1 MDIEIY
7 GLRIFYEVMTQ
18 KSFSAAARTLKLT
31 QPTVSQQIAKL
42 ESEMGHKLFERV
54 GHDVIPTQSALDLL
68 KLATSVLEIMDE
80 YSERVRENQS
90 QPKGTIRYAMP
101 ESCQWTP
108 HYRKIMSQI
117 ALFPQLKF
125 EIEILPNDQITK
137 GLVEGRFD
145 FGFVTG
151 DRLNPELR
159 FEKFSDEAY
168 SAVASKKEYFLPL
181 QEGHFDELRLVTYPG
196 WELFFTTWSKSH
208 SLWKKLKDK
217 LKEPTV
223 RIGTMA
229 GAIHATQ
236 EGAGVAVIPT
246 HCVFEELKTKALLE
260 WKPSKTVLATNPVYF
275 AKRIGEKQP
284 KRVELVV
291 NMLKQAKADLG

>member
-1 MDIEIY
+1 
-7 GLRIFYEVMTQ
+7 MTQ
-18 KSFSAAARTLKLT
+18 KSFSGAARALKLT

-42 ESEMGHKLFERV
+42 ENEMGQRLFERV
-54 GHDVIPTQSALDLL
+54 GHDIVPTQAAQDLL
-68 KLATSVLEIMDE
+68 KFAANLLSTVDE
-80 YSERVRENQS
+80 YTERLRENQS
-90 QPKGTIRYAMP
+90 QPKGMIRYAMP

-125 EIEILPNDQITK
+125 EIEILPNDLIAK

-168 SAVASKKEYFLPL
+168 SAIASKRDFLIPF
-181 QEGHFDELRLVTYPG
+181 QNGDFDDLRLVTYPG
-196 WELFFTTWSKSH
+196 WELFFTTWAKSH
-208 SLWKKLKDK
+208 GLWKKLKDK

-223 RIGTMA
+223 RIGTMS
-229 GAIHATQ
+229 GAIHAAQ
-236 EGAGVAVIPT
+236 EGAGVAIIPT
-246 HCVFEELKTKALLE
+246 HCVFKELEDKTLVE
-260 WKPSKTVLATNPVYF
+260 WKSAKTVVASNPVYF
-275 AKRIGEKQP
+275 AKRIGEKQS

-291 NMLKQAKADLG
+291 TMLKQAKAELG